1 MYRINNHPY
10 YNLSIM
16 KRLKLVI
23 ILIALIIGV
32 SSQNN
37 VQAQTSMTKIESLY
51 IYNFIKNIQWTNVSD
66 KYIIGVYSNGE
77 TFNELKGI
85 LSVRKF
91 NGKAIEVKKLNAATD
106 ASECHIVFVSGANG
120 GMVKKIVAGAD
131 TKNTLI
137 VSERGQLNNGAGIAF
152 VLTNSKLQFKINQAT
167 CKASGLQIS
176 ASLLSLG
183 V

>member
-1 MYRINNHPY
+1 
-10 YNLSIM
+10 M
-16 KRLKLVI
+16 KRLKSLIIISFI
-23 ILIALIIGV
+23 ILGV

-37 VQAQTSMTKIESLY
+37 LEAQTSMTKIESLY
-51 IYNFIKNIQWTNVSD
+51 IYNFIKNIQWSNVSD
-66 KYIIGVYSNGE
+66 KYIIGVYSSS
-77 TFNELKGI
+77 TAFDELKGI

-91 NGKAIEVKKLNAATD
+91 NGKSIEVKKLSSPAQ
-106 ASECHIVFVSGANG
+106 ASECHIVFVSQTNS
-120 GMVKKIVAGAD
+120 GMVKKIVANAD

-152 VLTNSKLQFKINQAT
+152 VLSNSKLGFKINQAT
-167 CKASGLQIS
+167 CKAAGLQIS

>member
-1 MYRINNHPY
+1 MPKQKSLI
-10 YNLSIM
+10 
-16 KRLKLVI
+16 VA
-23 ILIALIIGV
+23 IALMIGIF
-32 SSQNN
+32 SQNIGE
-37 VQAQTSMTKIESLY
+37 AQTSMAKIESLY
-51 IYNFIKNIQWTNVSD
+51 IYNFIKNIQWSNVSD
-66 KYIIGVYSNGE
+66 KYIIGVYSNTA

-91 NGKAIEVKKLNAATD
+91 NGRSIEVKKLTQPAQ
-106 ASECHIVFVSGANG
+106 ASECHIVFVGQTNG

-152 VLTNSKLQFKINQAT
+152 VLSNSKLQFKINKAT
-167 CKASGLQIS
+167 CNASGLQIS
-176 ASLLSLG
+176 ASLLALG

>member
-1 MYRINNHPY
+1 MKTLKTAVIAIV
-10 YNLSIM
+10 LS
-16 KRLKLVI
+16 LGL
-23 ILIALIIGV
+23 
-32 SSQNN
+32 SFHFS
-37 VQAQTSMTKIESLY
+37 VQAQASMTKIESLY
-51 IYNFIKNIQWTNVSD
+51 IYNFIKNIQWNNVSD
-66 KYIIGVYSNGE
+66 KYIIGVYAN
-77 TFNELKGI
+77 TTVFNELKGI

-91 NGKAIEVKKLNAATD
+91 NGKAIEVKKLSGPTQ
-106 ASECHIVFVSGANG
+106 ASECHIVFVSQSSG

-152 VLTNSKLQFKINQAT
+152 VLMNSKLQFKINQSA
-167 CKASGLQIS
+167 CKAAGLQIS

>member
-1 MYRINNHPY
+1 MKY
-10 YNLSIM
+10 LKSI
-16 KRLKLVI
+16 I
-23 ILIALIIGV
+23 IFFAISVGI
-32 SSQNN
+32 SSQNT

-51 IYNFIKNIQWTNVSD
+51 IYNFIKNIQWANVSD
-66 KYIIGVYSNGE
+66 KYIIGVYSNAA
-77 TFNELKGI
+77 TFDELSGI

-91 NGKAIEVKKLNAATD
+91 NGKAIIVKKLSAPAQ
-106 ASECHIVFVSGANG
+106 ASECHIVFVSGSNG
-120 GMVKKIVAGAD
+120 GMVKKIVAGAN

-152 VLTNSKLQFKINQAT
+152 VLANSKLQFKINQAT
-167 CKASGLQIS
+167 CKAAGLQIS

>member
-1 MYRINNHPY
+1 MNA
-10 YNLSIM
+10 M
-16 KRLKLVI
+16 KSFKLIILVI
-23 ILIALIIGV
+23 ALAAGI
-32 SSQNN
+32 SSQNT
-37 VQAQTSMTKIESLY
+37 VSAQTSMTKIESLY
-51 IYNFIKNIQWTNVSD
+51 IYNFIKNIQWSNVSD
-66 KYIIGVYSNGE
+66 KYIIGVYSNS
-77 TFNELKGI
+77 TVFDELSGI

-91 NGKAIEVKKLNAATD
+91 NGKSIVVKKLSSPTQ
-106 ASECHIVFVSGANG
+106 ASECHVVFVSGSNG

-152 VLTNSKLQFKINQAT
+152 VLSNSKLQFKINQAT
-167 CKASGLQIS
+167 CKAAGLQIS

>member
-1 MYRINNHPY
+1 MK
-10 YNLSIM
+10 NLKSII
-16 KRLKLVI
+16 LVTALVI
-23 ILIALIIGV
+23 GI
-32 SSQNN
+32 SSQNT
-37 VQAQTSMTKIESLY
+37 VSAQTSMTKIESLY
-51 IYNFIKNIQWTNVSD
+51 IYNFIKNIQWSNVSD
-66 KYIIGVYSNGE
+66 KYVIGVFANSTSYD
-77 TFNELKGI
+77 ELKGI

-91 NGKAIEVKKLNAATD
+91 NGKAIEVKKLTSPAQ
-106 ASECHIVFVSGANG
+106 ASECHIVFVSQSNG

-152 VLTNSKLQFKINQAT
+152 VLANSKLQFKINQAT
-167 CKASGLQIS
+167 CKAAGLQIS

>member
-1 MYRINNHPY
+1 
-10 YNLSIM
+10 M
-16 KRLKLVI
+16 KSFKLI
-23 ILIALIIGV
+23 IIVIALVVGI
-32 SSQNN
+32 SSQNTA
-37 VQAQTSMTKIESLY
+37 QAQTSMTKIESLY
-51 IYNFIKNIQWTNVSD
+51 IYNFIKNIQWSNVSD
-66 KYIIGVYSNGE
+66 KYIIGVYANKS
-77 TFNELKGI
+77 TFDELKGI

-91 NGKAIEVKKLNAATD
+91 NGKAIEVKKLSAPAQ
-106 ASECHIVFVSGANG
+106 ASECHIVFVSSTNG

-152 VLTNSKLQFKINQAT
+152 VLANSKLGFKINQAT
-167 CKASGLQIS
+167 CKAAGLQIS